1 MCLTY
6 RYYAFIDLLGYKDL
20 IDDDISSGEHKLKD
34 KLTETFNSLNDVN
47 EADIS
52 LKSIS
57 DSIFVSLNNDTLGF
71 EYFLEILIKL
81 QLSFL
86 RNGLLIRGGITF
98 DAHFENGKVTYSPA
112 LVNAYQLESNR
123 AFFPRILIHEAV
135 IEKLRNEGSLDQ
147 IISRNLIVSHA
158 DSFQVHFLNDQN
170 WSECYDL
177 LSNLANSQV
186 NSLKKDPRVYAKHWY
201 LYDYLR
207 AFRPSAAPRKF
218 QYLPSWN

>member
-1 MCLTY
+1 MKNY

-20 IDDDISSGEHKLKD
+20 ISQDIKSGKHNLKEKLAA
-34 KLTETFNSLNDVN
+34 TFNSLNDVN

-71 EYFLEILIKL
+71 EFFFGVLQKL
-81 QLSFL
+81 QFNFL
-86 RNGLLIRGGITF
+86 KNGLLLRGGVTF

-112 LVNAYQLESNR
+112 LVNAYQLESQS

-135 IEKLRNEGSLDQ
+135 IEKLRNEGKLESAVSKKF
-147 IISRNLIVSHA
+147 IISHA
-158 DSFQVHFLNDQN
+158 GSYQIHFLTPEN
-170 WSECYDL
+170 WKECYGL
-177 LSNLANSQV
+177 LKNLAKEQA
-186 NSLKKDPRVYAKHWY
+186 LLIKQDPKIYAKHWY

-207 AFRPSAAPRKF
+207 AFKPDDIHRITKF
-218 QYLPSWN
+218 LPSWGK

>member
-1 MCLTY
+1 MKSY

-20 IDDDISSGEHKLKD
+20 INQDIKSGKHNLKE
-34 KLTETFNSLNDVN
+34 KLTATFNSLNDVN

-71 EYFLEILIKL
+71 EFFFGVLQKL
-81 QLSFL
+81 QFNFL
-86 RNGLLIRGGITF
+86 KNGLLLRGGVTF

-112 LVNAYQLESNR
+112 LVNAYQLESQS

-135 IEKLRNEGSLDQ
+135 IEKLRNEGKLESAVSKKL
-147 IISRNLIVSHA
+147 IISHA
-158 DSFQVHFLNDQN
+158 GSYQIHFLTPEN
-170 WSECYDL
+170 WKECYGL
-177 LSNLANSQV
+177 LKNLAKEQT
-186 NSLKKDPRVYAKHWY
+186 LLIKRDPKIYAKHWY

-207 AFRPSAAPRKF
+207 AFKPDNIQRITKF
-218 QYLPSWN
+218 LPSWGK